1 MNIRQHGKRIPDA
14 AYQLIRIDVAA
25 LHEPRAEK
33 EVLAE
38 KDDALSRGADT
49 EFILVLAHIRE
60 LSKRGGGDEQAHIP
74 RALIVTSGR
83 HDTVSVAA
91 GRAQSRAGK
100 HEIDALEKRLA
111 VILCG
116 CKYGVLRHS
125 GNPAEFD
132 GILQKRKI
140 RLWKSASLPYIH
152 FIAGVSASERHASLI
167 FCPAELHGI
176 LRQP

>member
-1 MNIRQHGKRIPDA
+1 M
-14 AYQLIRIDVAA
+14 
-25 LHEPRAEK
+25 
-33 EVLAE
+33 
-38 KDDALSRGADT
+38 SRLT
-49 EFILVLAHIRE
+49 
-60 LSKRGGGDEQAHIP
+60 SP

-132 GILQKRKI
+132 GILRKRKI